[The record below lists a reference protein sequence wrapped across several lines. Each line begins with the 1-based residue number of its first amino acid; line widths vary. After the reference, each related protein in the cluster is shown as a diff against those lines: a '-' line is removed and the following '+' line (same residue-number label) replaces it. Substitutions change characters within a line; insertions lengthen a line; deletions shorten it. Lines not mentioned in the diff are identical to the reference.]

1 MTEIHFEPQDTATI
15 SYTFDITF
23 TANTQATT
31 QGFSHKCLRWLCAF
45 IIYIYIYI
53 YICTN
58 TPEYTRSN
66 YKIFYGFNLFF
77 AIT

>member
-1 MTEIHFEPQDTATI
+1 MTDIHFEPQDIATI

-31 QGFSHKCLRWLCAF
+31 QGFTHKCLQWLCAF
-45 IIYIYIYI
+45 II

-58 TPEYTRSN
+58 TPEYMRSN
-66 YKIFYGFNLFF
+66 YKIFYGFNLFN
-77 AIT
+77 AITQKLE